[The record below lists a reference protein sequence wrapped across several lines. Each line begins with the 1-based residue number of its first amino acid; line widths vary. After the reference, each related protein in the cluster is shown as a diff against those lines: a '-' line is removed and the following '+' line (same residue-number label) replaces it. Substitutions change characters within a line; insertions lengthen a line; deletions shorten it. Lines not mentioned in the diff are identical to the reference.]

1 MKKIL
6 STLIVAAMF
15 CVALPCASFAANSQ
29 QDEQQSDTWL
39 TAKLMTTIALN
50 RELSIFDVS
59 ANVTNAVAT
68 LTGEVDSDVRKN
80 LAYELAKSIHGIHD
94 VKNNIQVK
102 EDVVSNRTGNSSDT
116 TSFAQSVADLTTTAS
131 IKSQYLTN
139 ANVHGLAIDVDT
151 KRDRVTLSGKVTSS
165 VEKELAEQIA
175 RNTSGVKDV
184 TNNLLVQSP
193 ERS

>member
-1 MKKIL
+1 MKKTL
-6 STLIVAAMF
+6 STLIVAVMF
-15 CVALPCASFAANSQ
+15 CVALPCASFAVNSQ
-29 QDEQQSDTWL
+29 QDEKQSDTWL
-39 TAKLMTTIALN
+39 EAKLITTIALN

-59 ANVTNAVAT
+59 ADVTNAVAT
-68 LTGEVDSDVRKN
+68 LSGQVDSDVRKD
-80 LAYELAKSIHGIHD
+80 LAYEIAKSINGIRD
-94 VKNNIQVK
+94 VKNNIQV
-102 EDVVSNRTGNSSDT
+102 ERDLASNRTDSNSDR
-116 TSFAQSVADLTTTAS
+116 TSFGQSIEDLTTTAS

-184 TNNLLVQSP
+184 TNNLSVQSP